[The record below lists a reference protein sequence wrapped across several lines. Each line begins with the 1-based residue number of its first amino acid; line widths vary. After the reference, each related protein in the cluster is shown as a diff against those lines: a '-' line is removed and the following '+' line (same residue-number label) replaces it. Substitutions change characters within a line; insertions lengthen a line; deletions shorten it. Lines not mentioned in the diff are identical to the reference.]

1 MQRREFLAVAGASAF
16 ARTGFTQIG
25 FAQTG
30 VSQDVKPDITLRIS
44 PVSIEIAPGHIIMTT
59 GYNGSAPG
67 PGIPMSG
74 LMKDVVMV
82 PPRKQVEVDFVA
94 DNPGPTLF
102 HCHQQMHMDY
112 GFMTMV
118 EYLGY
123 QAPPL
128 APHGHK

>member
-44 PVSIEIAPGHIIMTT
+44 PVSIEIAPGHIIKTT

-67 PGIPMSG
+67 PGIHMSG

-82 PPRKQVEVDFVA
+82 GGYQEVSVDFVA
-94 DNPGPTLF
+94 DNPGLTLF
-102 HCHQQMHMDY
+102 HCHQQLHMDF
-112 GFMTMV
+112 GFMTLFD
-118 EYLGY
+118 Y
-123 QAPPL
+123 A
-128 APHGHK
+128 